1 MPDKQP
7 SEEIMLLACRAMPC
21 RFGVPADKTESNRRK
36 LAIAIDAL
44 IAARVN
50 AKLDDAIGKVRD
62 WQLDVNPFDQI
73 CEGISELK
81 IKEST

>member
-7 SEEIMLLACRAMPC
+7 SEEAMRIAAWHAMP
-21 RFGVPADKTESNRRK
+21 ESQDK
-36 LAIAIDAL
+36 LAKRIDAL
-44 IAARVN
+44 IADRVN
-50 AKLDDAIGKVRD
+50 AKLEEAIGKVRD

-73 CEGISELK
+73 CEGIRELK